1 MYKAIYRFRDLT
13 DGHLYE
19 VSDVFPH
26 DGREIPA
33 ERLNALLTGKNLAG
47 KPLIAAVEEDH
58 EEQAE
63 APKKPARARKKTS

>member
-1 MYKAIYRFRDLT
+1 MYKVIDRFRDLT

-19 VSDVFPH
+19 ASDVFPH

-47 KPLIAAVEEDH
+47 KPLITAIVDP
-58 EEQAE
+58 QAE
-63 APKKPARARKKTS
+63 QEEAPRKPVRNRRKTG